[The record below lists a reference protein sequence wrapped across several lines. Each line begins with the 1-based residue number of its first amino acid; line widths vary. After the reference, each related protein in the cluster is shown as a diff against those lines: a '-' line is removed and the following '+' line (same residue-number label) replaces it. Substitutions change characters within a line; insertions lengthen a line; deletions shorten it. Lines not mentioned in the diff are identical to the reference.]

1 MTFFNLLARYDNI
14 TIFVYSVW
22 LLLFS
27 YFYHC
32 CYFIIICLVYYL
44 FVDSFFFF
52 RAATDILNIWNEVYK
67 YDWGFLFWYFYSVS
81 TVHSQMFS
89 TMCTGLTNEW
99 CKVIHFRFLID
110 KVLYSAIYCAFAL
123 SPQWHYYFLFINIIF
138 LLNDSSEQSCQSKS
152 QLSFN

>member
-1 MTFFNLLARYDNI
+1 MI
-14 TIFVYSVW
+14 IIIFLFLS
-22 LLLFS
+22 LLLFHHYLS
-27 YFYHC
+27 SLL
-32 CYFIIICLVYYL
+32 FICWL
-44 FVDSFFFF
+44 FFFFF